1 MIIMMGIYYI
11 KNLTNNKIYIGQSVD
26 ILKRFN
32 THKHR
37 LRNNAHE
44 NPHLQSSFNKYG
56 EKNFEFGLIKS
67 TKERYLNRLEKL
79 FIKKYDSTNPNNG
92 YNIAKGGNSNS
103 GWIAPPEVRAKMSK
117 SHKGRKHYPMTDETK
132 QKISNSLKG
141 NIPWNKGKSCP
152 QLQGSNHPMYGK
164 HHSEKSK
171 QMISESKKGQTLS
184 DETKQLL
191 SEIRS
196 KYNIWD
202 YSKVKYDKYIMF
214 QRNRTPNPCK
224 CFKLVYDKQRIEI
237 GRFIDFVTVE
247 IINELI
253 KESI

>member
-32 THKHR
+32 THKHG
-37 LRNNAHE
+37 LRNNAHA

-117 SHKGRKHYPMTDETK
+117 AHKGRKHYPMT
-132 QKISNSLKG
+132 
-141 NIPWNKGKSCP
+141 
-152 QLQGSNHPMYGK
+152 
-164 HHSEKSK
+164 
-171 QMISESKKGQTLS
+171 